1 MGPFLNSAVTNGFES
16 LQQGQIGAAGEA
28 TFAGGIL
35 SVGNDWNPWLPA
47 DGASLFVE
55 FGVGKGQNFDGFRDY
70 YLDPENLPNLDGDL
84 FVQVKDANG
93 RLVPDRNQP
102 IYGPIL
108 TGWMQ
113 QHAAAALKNAYGTT
127 DVSFQQ
133 AYDVFKTLPELEQ
146 RVFMLGNVYF
156 NELIQTSIP
165 DGPSFKLYSR
175 GYLAVNTLFPSSYGY
190 TQNDLTGGG
199 NGSNNPVETGNLD
212 LRLATIQTDHGGNVY
227 VLGPGGRVL
236 AGSTVRTADQAARR
250 TYDGGRLFAGNATDV
265 PLPATITAIPIGY
278 EGILTLRGGSIYTFT
293 DTDFLLNQSRLF
305 TEGGGDIAMWSSN
318 GDLNAG
324 QGPKTAANFP
334 PVVVRVDEDLF
345 SELDS
350 VSGVSGAGIA
360 AFEPAPGEPPPDVF
374 LIAPRGTVDA
384 GDAGV
389 RVAGD
394 LFIAAQTVANAE
406 NFSVGGTAF
415 GVPGSAAVDVAT
427 QTSGSAASAAAEQVA
442 QSFVAAHNTQNAPSI
457 ISVDFL
463 GMVNEAPSAEDE
475 KKKRKKVPNA

>member
-1 MGPFLNSAVTNGFES
+1 
-16 LQQGQIGAAGEA
+16 
-28 TFAGGIL
+28 
-35 SVGNDWNPWLPA
+35 
-47 DGASLFVE
+47 
-55 FGVGKGQNFDGFRDY
+55 
-70 YLDPENLPNLDGDL
+70 
-84 FVQVKDANG
+84 
-93 RLVPDRNQP
+93 
-102 IYGPIL
+102 
-108 TGWMQ
+108 
-113 QHAAAALKNAYGTT
+113 
-127 DVSFQQ
+127 
-133 AYDVFKTLPELEQ
+133 
-146 RVFMLGNVYF
+146 MLGSVYF

-165 DGPSFKLYSR
+165 DGPSFKQYSR

-212 LRLATIQTDHGGNVY
+212 LRLATIQTDHGGNIY
-227 VLGPGGRVL
+227 ILGPGGRVL

-250 TYDGGRLFAGNATDV
+250 TYDGGRLFAGNASNV
-265 PLPATITAIPIGY
+265 LLPATITAIPIGY
-278 EGILTLRGGSIYTFT
+278 EGILTLRGGSIYSFT

-305 TEGGGDIAMWSSN
+305 TEDGGDIAMWSSN

-334 PVVVRVDEDLF
+334 PVVVKLDEDLF
-345 SELDS
+345 SQLDS

-415 GVPGSAAVDVAT
+415 GVPGSAAVDVAA

-442 QSFVAAHNTQNAPSI
+442 QSFANSHTAQNAPSI

-475 KKKRKKVPNA
+475 RKKRKKSPDA